1 MPQPAGTPSSSRWAP
16 GAGSSGTGGAR
27 ITSPRPRPGTGDI
40 AWKLGGTTTPDS
52 LKVKDDPRSYPLG
65 GQHDARLLGDGTLTL
80 FNNRTFLDNHR
91 PRVERF
97 RINQTNG
104 TARLLQSITDSG
116 VDASGCCGSARRL
129 PNRDWLID
137 WGGYENNP
145 IGGYT
150 PGGERTFLL
159 RFKASAGYSYR
170 AQPVPATISAR
181 DLREG

>member
-1 MPQPAGTPSSSRWAP
+1 MRSVRRIAGCVTTGAGYAPAGRNAELQPVGPGGGLLWDWRSQDHISPAETGHRGHRLEARRHHHAGRSQGQGRSSF
-16 GAGSSGTGGAR
+16 
-27 ITSPRPRPGTGDI
+27 
-40 AWKLGGTTTPDS
+40 L
-52 LKVKDDPRSYPLG
+52 PLG

-80 FNNRTFLDNHR
+80 FNNRTFLGNHR

-104 TARLLQSITDSG
+104 TARLLQSITDPG

-145 IGGYT
+145 IGSYT
-150 PGGERTFLL
+150 PGGGE
-159 RFKASAGYSYR
+159 SSC
-170 AQPVPATISAR
+170 
-181 DLREG
+181 